1 MGYSCKTVV
10 QTLSV
15 IRSWKGGG
23 RLYIG
28 LLWYLHWINLVIILN
43 TFGWRCPL
51 WMENSIICTSI
62 PYYFPVFTKITSQI
76 YRQLLAR
83 LSISYEKIFLI
94 LKILLY
100 IFWTSLHR
108 KFLLLSLKKDG
119 TWQSFL
125 IIKKNRYNVWSYTCI
140 SDKISAHSVRIYACG

>member
-10 QTLSV
+10 QKLSV

-51 WMENSIICTSI
+51 WMENSLICTSI
-62 PYYFPVFTKITSQI
+62 PYFFPVFTKITSQK

-83 LSISYEKIFLI
+83 LSISYEKKILI

-100 IFWTSLHR
+100 IYFELACIA
-108 KFLLLSLKKDG
+108 
-119 TWQSFL
+119 
-125 IIKKNRYNVWSYTCI
+125 IIIFIKRRDMTQFSNYQEIQIQCMIICI
-140 SDKISAHSVRIYACG
+140 R